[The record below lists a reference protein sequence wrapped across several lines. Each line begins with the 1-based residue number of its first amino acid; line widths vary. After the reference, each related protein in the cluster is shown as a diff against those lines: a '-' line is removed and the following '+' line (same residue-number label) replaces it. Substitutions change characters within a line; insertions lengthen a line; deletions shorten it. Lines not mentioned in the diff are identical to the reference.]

1 MKNKGFTLIEL
12 LAVIVI
18 LAIIALIATPIVLGI
33 IEDARQSSR
42 EQSAEYIVNN
52 VELAYSTAYMKS
64 YAAVDGCEAKDAGA
78 VPKTCHVLNEFKM
91 DKADVNKTQKKI
103 TAEGITCT
111 VNDASGSLTATCA
124 FNDDLNTPIVSTS
137 VSMEL
142 AK

>member
-33 IEDARQSSR
+33 IDDARQSSR
-42 EQSAEYIVNN
+42 EQSAEYIINN

-64 YAAVDGCEAKDAGA
+64 YADKDAGA
-78 VPKTCHVLNEFKM
+78 VPKVSHVLEEFKM
-91 DKADVNKTQKKI
+91 DGATVDAAAKTI
-103 TAEGITCT
+103 TAEGVECT
-111 VNDASGSLTATCA
+111 ISDASGLLTTTCA
-124 FNDDLNTPIVSTS
+124 VTGSEKTFATS

-142 AK
+142 AS